1 MAELI
6 IHNFIFDNFI
16 IDTKNRQVIRNN
28 QNLQLN
34 TKYFDVLLYMIN
46 NHGRLITK
54 EELFLNIWGDTFVTD
69 MALSQC
75 IKDIRKTLNDNARN
89 PKYIKTVPKQGF
101 IFLREPK
108 ANTNNDIINFKQDSI
123 STISKRPY
131 KFLDYYAEE
140 DSDIYFG
147 RELEINEL
155 CSKILSH
162 RSFLIYGRSGVGK
175 SSIVHAGLLPELKEN
190 GHQPFVVRSF
200 SDPVSK
206 INDFIKN
213 QSSNGNEKF
222 VCFLDQFEEF
232 FLIAKRDVK
241 QNFLNT
247 IAKIYQDAKIDFRLV
262 FVLREDLLAEM
273 SYFKKLIPEV
283 FFHEYRLQKLNL
295 EQSKKAI
302 FEPAKLQH
310 FNIED
315 KLVAKIISDLS
326 VDDYIDPPQLQIIC
340 DTLFD
345 RKNSSSTISLHS
357 YEKLGGAKQILTGY
371 FEQVLKR
378 FNKTELNNAKEIL
391 INLLNEQ
398 NEKQI
403 LSLHDLKKQLFLPQS
418 QELKFNKLIEDLSS
432 SRIIRIFRLDGEIW
446 IELMHDFLVPEIAK
460 WQNAEVIETKQAA
473 KLFKRSF
480 ENYSAHNLIPE
491 NETILLILHAAKKL
505 NIRTD
510 EYNFLL
516 ESLLIR
522 GIEIPKWLIGKCT
535 KAMDLLI
542 TSVVNK
548 NPETRISAIEAS
560 QYIIDNKLTNYLTE
574 AALKDKDLSVRKS
587 ASIVLS
593 KIYGNQVI
601 SILENKQKRS
611 LNFLFQ
617 YAISLAFI
625 RDYNKKLI
633 NLRNINLLISIFIMT
648 GLSWV
653 RFLRQKKEILNLAIK
668 AAIGTTFSGFIVGT
682 LLGILLLFYR
692 TLPTFESTTILLSLA
707 SLGMLS
713 GFSVGFGIGFGMFS
727 LKYIGYRHSSWWMV
741 FGAILGGCI
750 TGGIINLIGVDIF
763 VALSGQ
769 NLIGLAGA
777 FETAFIGLGL
787 SLGYLITE
795 IHSIKSKWQ
804 IIVLPAVG
812 SMIAAIILT
821 FIEGSMFSAS
831 IEKIAKSFIDSN
843 IDFNPI
849 ANMFGEKYFGKI
861 SRLTLG
867 AFEGF
872 IFGAFFSYFAKLKK

>member
-1 MAELI
+1 MILLI
-6 IHNFIFDNFI
+6 LIRTAI
-16 IDTKNRQVIRNN
+16 I
-28 QNLQLN
+28 
-34 TKYFDVLLYMIN
+34 
-46 NHGRLITK
+46 
-54 EELFLNIWGDTFVTD
+54 
-69 MALSQC
+69 
-75 IKDIRKTLNDNARN
+75 TL
-89 PKYIKTVPKQGF
+89 T
-101 IFLREPK
+101 
-108 ANTNNDIINFKQDSI
+108 
-123 STISKRPY
+123 KRPY

-140 DSDIYFG
+140 DSDIFFG
-147 RELEINEL
+147 REQETNEL

-175 SSIVHAGLLPELKEN
+175 SSIVHAGLLPELKKL
-190 GHQPFVVRSF
+190 GQQPFVVRSF

-206 INDFIKN
+206 INDFIMY
-213 QSSNGNEKF
+213 QESIGNDKF

-232 FLIAKRDVK
+232 FLIAKRNVRDK
-241 QNFLNT
+241 FLN
-247 IAKIYQDAKIDFRLV
+247 IIDKLYQNAKIDFSLV

-273 SYFKKLIPEV
+273 SYFKELIPEV

-315 KLVAKIISDLS
+315 KLLSKIISDLS

-345 RKNSSSTISLHS
+345 KKNSSSTISLHS

-371 FEQVLKR
+371 LEQVLKR
-378 FNKTELNNAKEIL
+378 FNKSELNHVKEIL

-403 LSLHDLKKQLFLPQS
+403 LSLNDLNNQISLPQS

-446 IELMHDFLVPEIAK
+446 IELMHDFLVPEISK
-460 WQNAEVIETKQAA
+460 WQNAEIIETKQTA

-480 ENYSAHNLIPE
+480 ENYTVHNLIPE
-491 NETILLILHAAKKL
+491 YETILIILQAAQKL
-505 NIRTD
+505 NIQSD

-516 ESLLIR
+516 ESMLIR
-522 GIEIPKWLIGKCT
+522 GIEIPKWLIEKST
-535 KAMDLLI
+535 NSKDLIIKSLE
-542 TSVVNK
+542 NK
-548 NPETRISAIEAS
+548 NPETRISAIEAT
-560 QYIIDNKLTNYLTE
+560 QYIVNNELKNYLTE

-593 KIYGNQVI
+593 KIYGNHVI
-601 SILENKQKRS
+601 SILENKQQRS

-617 YAISLAFI
+617 HAISLAFI

-633 NLRNINLLISIFIMT
+633 NLRNINLLISILIMT

-653 RFLRQKKEILNLAIK
+653 RFLRQKTEILKLSLK
-668 AAIGTTFSGFIVGT
+668 AAIGTTLSGFIVGT

-741 FGAILGGCI
+741 FGAILGGWI

-777 FETAFIGLGL
+777 FEAAFIGFGL
-787 SLGYLITE
+787 SIGYLLTE
-795 IHSIKSKWQ
+795 NYSFKSKWK
-804 IIVLPAVG
+804 IVVFPAIG

-831 IEKIAKSFIDSN
+831 IEKIAESFIDSN
-843 IDFNPI
+843 IDFKPI